1 MASDHFGVFHTRG
14 DFCFRYRYLELQK
27 VTFGLAAFF
36 LALFGCL
43 IASLV
48 R

>member
-1 MASDHFGVFHTRG
+1 MNGKRLALWLTDIPVSP
-14 DFCFRYRYLELQK
+14 RY
-27 VTFGLAAFF
+27 LAAFF
-36 LALFGCL
+36 LALFGYL